1 MEVSVRAH
9 NKLLVT
15 AQPALSPLNVVS
27 AHAHPIVIELR
38 RVSQGLHT
46 ECLQPARQ
54 VKSPRMI

>member
-15 AQPALSPLNVVS
+15 AQPALSHLNVVS